1 MKISGK
7 TSSRDTIP
15 LEMCLSRTTWRKC
28 TIYRSRSFTLNP
40 FLDRQR
46 RDGAIY
52 PSTKVGRR
60 AHRCHSPQPHKT
72 LFSFIRRYRIP
83 ENGRVYF
90 HLSSERLRKSFD
102 YHGFLAKEW
111 LNGSGRVDAM
121 LQQMAPTLNSNEN
134 FEIYDSFQISFTHV
148 RSSPRGSG
156 EKRKM
161 KPGHSH
167 PETFKRMKQ
176 TVVTI
181 KNNDSLCCA
190 RVIVTAEVKVD
201 GHLNWRSF
209 KDGRKIQT
217 HTAIELHAEANVPFV
232 PSGCEELTKFALAPS
247 LCDFQILL
255 EMLRATTC
263 DIVRTC
269 EGKTSHSL

>member
-1 MKISGK
+1 M
-7 TSSRDTIP
+7 
-15 LEMCLSRTTWRKC
+15 
-28 TIYRSRSFTLNP
+28 SFT
-40 FLDRQR
+40 
-46 RDGAIY
+46 A
-52 PSTKVGRR
+52 
-60 AHRCHSPQPHKT
+60 AHKT

-102 YHGFLAKEW
+102 YHGFLAKKW

-134 FEIYDSFQISFTHV
+134 FEMNDSFQISFTHV

-232 PSGCEELTKFALAPS
+232 PCGCEELTKFALAPS

-255 EMLRATTC
+255 EMLRAITC

>member
-1 MKISGK
+1 M
-7 TSSRDTIP
+7 
-15 LEMCLSRTTWRKC
+15 
-28 TIYRSRSFTLNP
+28 SFT
-40 FLDRQR
+40 
-46 RDGAIY
+46 A
-52 PSTKVGRR
+52 
-60 AHRCHSPQPHKT
+60 AHKT

-111 LNGSGRVDAM
+111 LNGSGRVDAT

-134 FEIYDSFQISFTHV
+134 FEMNDSFQISFTHV

-190 RVIVTAEVKVD
+190 RVIDTAKVKVD
-201 GHLNWRSF
+201 GHPNWGSF
-209 KDGRKIQT
+209 KDGRFKLIQP
-217 HTAIELHAEANVPFV
+217 LNFMLK
-232 PSGCEELTKFALAPS
+232 LTFRSFHVAAKN
-247 LCDFQILL
+247 
-255 EMLRATTC
+255 
-263 DIVRTC
+263 
-269 EGKTSHSL
+269 